1 MTDEPLKI
9 PPPLPGDFKV
19 NLVDHYP
26 CTWSPEDASDLVD
39 IAIRRAAF
47 AEAEIERL
55 RAKNTELN
63 RRWQEADK
71 AFREAK
77 QALDNK
83 WKWCGGNFGR
93 ALLAYQCSQ
102 QGKEIEQLRA
112 ELAETKRHRDT
123 CFQRIAALED
133 EVDRMK
139 LERPLCPHAV
149 HDGTGLWGCTKPAG
163 HEGSHECGG
172 ARWEG

>member
-1 MTDEPLKI
+1 MSDS
-9 PPPLPGDFKV
+9 GRV
-19 NLVDHYP
+19 R
-26 CTWSPEDASDLVD
+26 PEDRPTPGQL
-39 IAIRRAAF
+39 
-47 AEAEIERL
+47 EAERLRFAAHEELRLEVDRL

-93 ALLAYQCSQ
+93 ALLAYQCSR

-123 CFQRIAALED
+123 FAARIAALED

-139 LERPLCPHAV
+139 RERPLCPHAV

-163 HEGSHECGG
+163 HEGNHECGG